1 MSGSFLPSLWSSI
14 NHSLLGSRGA
24 SIVMKSSAVLV
35 RYPSA
40 TTFEITRTAFATT
53 LWILG
58 GNLQRLRSH
67 KTQRVIT
74 TAVPKISRSN
84 TGLMLPAIYGL
95 SRFARLGIKRFGC
108 DRLLIKRTSQIILL
122 TVTKT
127 LSRWIG
133 GLPSLFQEFYT
144 PGTSRREVK
153 PTLLQFVHRAA

>member
-74 TAVPKISRSN
+74 TTVPKISRSN

-95 SRFARLGIKRFGC
+95 SRFACLGIKRFGGERPLP
-108 DRLLIKRTSQIILL
+108 DGSSNIILEAGSPLSIRFKL
-122 TVTKT
+122 TEKKDAT
-127 LSRWIG
+127 IG
-133 GLPSLFQEFYT
+133 PTWQVQPHLIGPINRPSIGL
-144 PGTSRREVK
+144 R
-153 PTLLQFVHRAA
+153 